1 MKVLVRGVHMTVDD
15 RLREHVERQ
24 LVPAVARL
32 HDGTA
37 VEMDVAIAD
46 VNGPKG
52 GLDKEVGVTFR
63 SPNFGTLYVS
73 VRDANAY
80 AALDQ
85 VRDRMVRRVRRQ
97 LERRRSVARD
107 QAAGQRAQ
115 RWNEVEAEAFE
126 EKGPLPEV

>member
-37 VEMDVAIAD
+37 VEMEVAITD

-63 SPNFGTLYVS
+63 SPHFGTLFVS

-97 LERRRSVARD
+97 IERRRSVARD
-107 QAAGQRAQ
+107 RAADFRAQ
-115 RWNEVEAEAFE
+115 RWNDLEAEIWEDRGLTPGF
-126 EKGPLPEV
+126 